1 MRVKRFVLFVLLVLF
16 ISIIY
21 SACSKEDGEV
31 VDNSNRLSNEDSL
44 QDDSKSLIE
53 DENEEINIKEDDD
66 MLKGNENEKDI
77 DKEEDV
83 TDVTEVEIVS
93 PWVLLSES
101 SVDTKTDYA
110 GFLNEE
116 VGITVGYA
124 GEISYT
130 DDGGNFWT
138 KSDNVSA
145 CRYGLDL
152 YDESFIVTSGNSGV
166 NLLSN
171 DKGKSWTKLTDF
183 PLKLGGEYN
192 KFISAVDKDNI
203 FIGSRISLG
212 RSDDGGVTWK
222 EIEIPD
228 GCDSIVGMFFM
239 TPEIG
244 YLLNLDGTLYI
255 TNDSCKTWLTQTI
268 DLQGEKIA
276 YTKMPS
282 AAINFQDVDHGMIVF
297 ATMSFKVFCIRTED
311 GGNTWDKI
319 DMPKVYCFTPYISRD
334 GRFLTLSS
342 GIKKV
347 CLYKFETE

>member
-1 MRVKRFVLFVLLVLF
+1 MRVKHRFVLFVLPVLF

-21 SACSKEDGEV
+21 SGCSKGDGVV
-31 VDNSNRLSNEDSL
+31 VDNSKTLSNEDSL
-44 QDDSKSLIE
+44 QGDSKSLIE
-53 DENEEINIKEDDD
+53 DVNEEISIKDDED
-66 MLKGNENEKDI
+66 MLIGNENGKDF

-83 TDVTEVEIVS
+83 TDVEIDS

-101 SVDTKTDYA
+101 SVDTRTEYA
-110 GFLNEE
+110 GYLDEE

-124 GEISYT
+124 GAISYT
-130 DDGGNFWT
+130 EDGGNSWS

-171 DKGKSWTKLTDF
+171 DKGKTWSGLTDF
-183 PLKLGGEYN
+183 PLKLSGEYN

-212 RSDDGGVTWK
+212 RSEDGGVTWK

-228 GCDSIVGMFFM
+228 GCDNIVGMFFM
-239 TPEIG
+239 TTEIG

-255 TNDSCKTWLTQTI
+255 TNDSCKTWSTQTI

-276 YTKMPS
+276 NTKMPS

-297 ATMSFKVFCIRTED
+297 ATKSFKVFCLRTED
-311 GGNTWDKI
+311 GGNTWENI
-319 DMPKVYCFTPYISRD
+319 DMPKVKCFAPYISRD
-334 GRFLTLSS
+334 GRLLTLSS
-342 GIKKV
+342 SLKKV
-347 CLYKFETE
+347 CLYKFENK